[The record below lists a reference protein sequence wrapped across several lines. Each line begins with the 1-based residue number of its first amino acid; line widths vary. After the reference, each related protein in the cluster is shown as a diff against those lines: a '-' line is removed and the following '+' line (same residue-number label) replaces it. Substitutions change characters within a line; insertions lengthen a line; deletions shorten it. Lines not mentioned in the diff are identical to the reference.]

1 MRSPASEPSGV
12 GLRASIQPAL
22 GGAVAECMKKTVT
35 VGDKYVTFSYICAD
49 FCGGSASLD
58 VHFAGS
64 QVMCYAPAEAL
75 VCNS

>member
-1 MRSPASEPSGV
+1 MHSPASEPSGA
-12 GLRASIQPAL
+12 GLRASIQLAL
-22 GGAVAECMKKTVT
+22 GGQSQSVRKKTVT